1 MKPILYS
8 FRRCPFAMRARMALC
23 AARIE
28 VEIREVRLSDKP
40 QQLLHVSPS
49 GTVPVLQLASGQVLI
64 ESLEIMRW
72 ALEQCDPEGWLQCA
86 PAAPE
91 AALIAENDGGFKAAL
106 DRYKY
111 ADRHP
116 QKTQTHWRAE
126 AERFVVVLE
135 SLLQGRDY
143 LFGSRCSLA
152 DVAIFPMLRQFAA
165 VEREWFNTAPY
176 PRLTGWLQRF
186 FDDQIFVASM
196 GKLPFWRAGDAARQF
211 PQRIT
216 G

>member
-1 MKPILYS
+1 M
-8 FRRCPFAMRARMALC
+8 
-23 AARIE
+23 
-28 VEIREVRLSDKP
+28 
-40 QQLLHVSPS
+40 
-49 GTVPVLQLASGQVLI
+49 
-64 ESLEIMRW
+64 
-72 ALEQCDPEGWLQCA
+72 
-86 PAAPE
+86 
-91 AALIAENDGGFKAAL
+91 
-106 DRYKY
+106 
-111 ADRHP
+111 
-116 QKTQTHWRAE
+116 
-126 AERFVVVLE
+126 VVLE